1 MAQKLSID
9 PNILDNQILKKSLK
23 KIDQSFQNLIEI
35 KKMEFPVI
43 YTNNLISEK
52 LKRNVYNLKN
62 LLNSKISEGEDFK
75 KLSNTSNKV
84 EIYLNELFNSPEKIF
99 KFKKDEFEKINFNDY
114 SSKLYKKFG
123 QSFLDFI
130 LVNEKINSGF
140 NEIDQYLS
148 DYLENK
154 SKNIR
159 EFSFKED
166 IKNFNDFKL
175 KILDSMGFDGKSK
188 NEYLYLINPG
198 ILSKINSG
206 NKYYLD
212 LLITIKSICF
222 YFSKKID
229 NYEFRPKIVVVTD
242 SSNFKGQE
250 TNQFRKKFLKE
261 FEDLEQLISVDF
273 IIIDRWE
280 KKSLSEQRFIFSS
293 NEVGFSLNIELDFL
307 AKGTYGTNQKDFNLL
322 KDYFLQLKV
331 VKSGLIKE
339 IVNPINKLFLQKNV
353 IDKIKNSENSLK
365 NPAFRDIFNKLN
377 IK

>member
-1 MAQKLSID
+1 MVQKLSID
-9 PNILDNQILKKSLK
+9 PNILDDEILKKSLK
-23 KIDQSFQNLIEI
+23 KIDQGFQNLIEI

-154 SKNIR
+154 AKNTR
-159 EFSFKED
+159 EFSFKKD

-198 ILSKINSG
+198 ILSKVDSG

-222 YFSKKID
+222 YFFKKIN
-229 NYEFRPKIVVVTD
+229 NYEFRPKIVVITD
-242 SSNFKGQE
+242 SANFKGQ
-250 TNQFRKKFLKE
+250 
-261 FEDLEQLISVDF
+261 
-273 IIIDRWE
+273 
-280 KKSLSEQRFIFSS
+280 
-293 NEVGFSLNIELDFL
+293 
-307 AKGTYGTNQKDFNLL
+307 
-322 KDYFLQLKV
+322 
-331 VKSGLIKE
+331 
-339 IVNPINKLFLQKNV
+339 
-353 IDKIKNSENSLK
+353 
-365 NPAFRDIFNKLN
+365 
-377 IK
+377 